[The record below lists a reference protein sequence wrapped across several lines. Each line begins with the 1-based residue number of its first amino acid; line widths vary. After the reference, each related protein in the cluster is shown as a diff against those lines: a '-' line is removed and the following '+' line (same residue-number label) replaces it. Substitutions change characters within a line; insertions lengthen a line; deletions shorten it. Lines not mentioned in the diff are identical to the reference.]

1 MGTIHPPWQYAQPVD
16 LHPPGCPPAYPQPTG
31 HLRSVDLAWST
42 RPIVTD
48 LSTSALRSTL
58 AAFLERPR
66 VQHTILALIIINA
79 VILGLETSTALMAQ
93 YGAWLVALDRLILA
107 IFVVEIGMRIYV
119 HRTRFFR
126 DPWSVFDFLVVA
138 IALVPAS
145 GQLAVLRALRVLRV
159 LRVLTIVPSMRRVVG
174 GLLAAIPG
182 LASIGMVLALV
193 FYVFGVITTNL
204 FGAAFP
210 DWFGTLGRSLYT
222 LFQVMTL
229 ESWSMGISRPV
240 MQVYPYAWVF
250 FIPFI
255 LIATF
260 TMLNLFIGVIVSA
273 MQSFSDDDK
282 ADPAGAATTGPD
294 PTPDATAQLHTEL
307 RALRSEMAE
316 LRELLRRST
325 PPGDAAC

>member
-1 MGTIHPPWQYAQPVD
+1 
-16 LHPPGCPPAYPQPTG
+16 
-31 HLRSVDLAWST
+31 
-42 RPIVTD
+42 
-48 LSTSALRSTL
+48 
-58 AAFLERPR
+58 
-66 VQHTILALIIINA
+66 
-79 VILGLETSTALMAQ
+79 
-93 YGAWLVALDRLILA
+93 
-107 IFVVEIGMRIYV
+107 
-119 HRTRFFR
+119 
-126 DPWSVFDFLVVA
+126 VFDFLVVA
-138 IALVPAS
+138 IALVPAG

-159 LRVLTIVPSMRRVVG
+159 LRILTIVPSMRRVVG

-193 FYVFGVITTNL
+193 FYVFAVITTNL

-240 MQVYPYAWVF
+240 MEVFPYAWIF

-273 MQSFSDDDK
+273 MQTFSDDEK
-282 ADPAGAATTGPD
+282 ALSEPAPAAPSAIDRTATEG
-294 PTPDATAQLHTEL
+294 TAQLHTEL
-307 RALRSEMAE
+307 RQLRVEMAE
-316 LRELLRRST
+316 LKEMLRHNTTR
-325 PPGDAAC
+325 GDATC